1 LKSNFSSLDVWKIS
15 FDYAIN
21 IYNFASKLPAEEK
34 YALVSQLKRS
44 ASSIPANIAEGRGR
58 NGDKEFKRF
67 LYIARGS
74 LEENK
79 SHLLLAKELDYINN
93 NDFLKIK
100 NQAEEVG
107 KVLNGMLRA
116 INRKTRDY

>member
-1 LKSNFSSLDVWKIS
+1 LKTNFSSLDVWKIS

-21 IYNFASKLPAEEK
+21 IYNLVPKIPVEEK

-44 ASSIPANIAEGRGR
+44 ASSIPANIAEGKGR
-58 NGDKEFKRF
+58 SGDKEFKRF

-79 SHLLLAKELDYINN
+79 SHLMLAKELGYINN

-100 NQAEEVG
+100 NRAEEVG

-116 INRKTRDY
+116 INKKTMNY

>member
-1 LKSNFSSLDVWKIS
+1 LKTNFSSLDVWKIS

-21 IYNFASKLPAEEK
+21 IYNLVPKIPVEEK

-44 ASSIPANIAEGRGR
+44 ASSIPANIAEGKGR
-58 NGDKEFKRF
+58 SGDKEFKRF

-79 SHLLLAKELDYINN
+79 SHLMLAKELGYINN

-100 NQAEEVG
+100 NRAEEVG

-116 INRKTRDY
+116 INSKT

>member
-1 LKSNFSSLDVWKIS
+1 LDVWKIS
-15 FDYAIN
+15 YDYAIN
-21 IYNFASKLPAEEK
+21 VYSVASKMPAEEK

-44 ASSIPANIAEGRGR
+44 ASSIPANIAEGKGR

-79 SHLLLAKELDYINN
+79 SHLLLAKGLDYINN
-93 NDFLKIK
+93 DDFLKIK

-116 INRKTRDY
+116 INRKL